1 MKKFVFALILL
12 STCFGFSQEQTVHS
26 IYFDTDVRE
35 IKQLQSEA
43 VVHFLSLIDT
53 TRLESVSIFGYCD
66 DVGKVDYN
74 YKLSQ
79 DRANSVKNMLVKKG
93 VKYKSIGNIEGN
105 VSLFTEYFNFSFT
118 VFVIYI

>member
-79 DRANSVKNMLVKKG
+79 DRANSVKNMLVKKRRE
-93 VKYKSIGNIEGN
+93 I
-105 VSLFTEYFNFSFT
+105 
-118 VFVIYI
+118 